1 MIERIIITD
10 PAEVE
15 RYNANKLTEPRE
27 CSICGR
33 TFWVVREGK
42 GKYPTMC
49 SDECRRKYQIKK
61 TSEYLI
67 RRYHED
73 PEFRKRRIA
82 GTTRRNAHRR
92 AERQDALL
100 ERLVQELDQC
110 DTLNEMK
117 AVLQY
122 RVRINVGS
130 YKDDADADADANT
143 L

>member
-1 MIERIIITD
+1 MIEKIVITD
-10 PAEVE
+10 PAVAE
-15 RYNANKLTEPRE
+15 RYSTDELAGPRE

-61 TSEYLI
+61 TSEYLM

-82 GTTRRNAHRR
+82 GTIRRNAYRR

-110 DTLNEMK
+110 DTLDEMK
-117 AVLQY
+117 TVLEH
-122 RVRINVGS
+122 RVRINAGS
-130 YKDDADADADANT
+130 YEDDADADADANT